1 MLRLRVFCIKSES
14 HIDNGDFALHYAVA
28 PECTHYFRE
37 NITVQLTFC
46 LTGFELTA
54 LHALNKPQIYLFFLK
69 NWFIPGLICLYLRLS
84 KASNKYVKYKILHM
98 TRFESRTFGIGSDS
112 SANCPDLLV
121 WSSPNQLNSEVA
133 HKVRLSMER
142 SKRAFS

>member
-69 NWFIPGLICLYLRLS
+69 IGLFPASSVFTFVFS
-84 KASNKYVKYKILHM
+84 KASNKYVEYKILPM

>member
-1 MLRLRVFCIKSES
+1 
-14 HIDNGDFALHYAVA
+14 
-28 PECTHYFRE
+28 
-37 NITVQLTFC
+37 
-46 LTGFELTA
+46 
-54 LHALNKPQIYLFFLK
+54 
-69 NWFIPGLICLYLRLS
+69 
-84 KASNKYVKYKILHM
+84 M
-98 TRFESRTFGIGSDS
+98 TRFESRTFDIGSDS